1 MDMLSYS
8 LKSYKHAIKDMWK
21 EPKSSDIQSKNGQG
35 LLEAECYS
43 GLYEEDGGD

>member
-1 MDMLSYS
+1 MHMLSYS
-8 LKSYKHAIKDMWK
+8 LKSYMHIKDMWK
-21 EPKSSDIQSKNGQG
+21 EPKSSNIQSKNGQG